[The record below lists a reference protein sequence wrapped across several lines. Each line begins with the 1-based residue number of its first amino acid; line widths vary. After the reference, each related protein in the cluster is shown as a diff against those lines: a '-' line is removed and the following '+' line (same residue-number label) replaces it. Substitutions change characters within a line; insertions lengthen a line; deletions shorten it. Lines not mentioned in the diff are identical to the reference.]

1 MTRFLFVATAG
12 AGGDLQPLIAAAL
25 GLRDRGH
32 EVAFVGDASVRQVA
46 LGLGFVG
53 DALPPKLDLRPRL
66 AEAARRSMT
75 EARGDP
81 AGAGPILQR
90 ELESWAADSA
100 IPIRGA
106 VVQRNPDAVVTSLFG
121 IEAVQM
127 AEPRRPWAVINST
140 FYVGPNPPRRIEDD
154 IHPRAVPLI
163 VHFVALMSGASLVLH
178 ATDPVFDYSFAS
190 LPAGHRYVG
199 PLGIWEPPLEPPP
212 YLDEPGDPWVLVS
225 ISTQRQD
232 DIKVVEAALRA
243 LESRPVRVLVTLGPE
258 HRPDELSD
266 IAPNVHVEQVAPH
279 SAVLKV
285 ARLMVSHAGHGSVM
299 KALWHGR
306 PMVLVPWARDQAGVA
321 ARAKALGVA
330 EVVLPADLDTESL
343 ATAIDAVLESQL
355 MAKEAATHSRRIRTA
370 DPRKVAASALEEL
383 VG

>member
-12 AGGDLQPLIAAAL
+12 AGGDLQPLMAAAL

-32 EVAFVGDASVRQVA
+32 EVAFLGDASVRQVA

-53 DALPPKLDLRPRL
+53 DVLPPEVDLRPRL
-66 AEAARRSMT
+66 ADAVRRSMR
-75 EARGDP
+75 EVHRDP

-90 ELESWAADSA
+90 ELESWATDTA

-106 VVQRNPDAVVTSLFG
+106 LGQRNPDAVVTSLFG

-127 AEPRRPWAVINST
+127 AEPRCPWAVINGT

-154 IHPRAVPLI
+154 IHPRAAPLI
-163 VHFVALMSGASLVLH
+163 AHFASLMSGASLVLH
-178 ATDPVFDYSFAS
+178 ATDPVFDFSFAS
-190 LPAGHRYVG
+190 LPAGRRYVG

-232 DIKVVEAALRA
+232 DIKVAKAALRA
-243 LESRPVRVLVTLGPE
+243 LESRPMRVLVTLGPE

-266 IAPNVHVEQVAPH
+266 IAPNVHVSKWLLIRPFSKSRDSW
-279 SAVLKV
+279 SATPDT
-285 ARLMVSHAGHGSVM
+285 
-299 KALWHGR
+299 AL
-306 PMVLVPWARDQAGVA
+306 
-321 ARAKALGVA
+321 
-330 EVVLPADLDTESL
+330 S
-343 ATAIDAVLESQL
+343 
-355 MAKEAATHSRRIRTA
+355 
-370 DPRKVAASALEEL
+370 
-383 VG
+383 